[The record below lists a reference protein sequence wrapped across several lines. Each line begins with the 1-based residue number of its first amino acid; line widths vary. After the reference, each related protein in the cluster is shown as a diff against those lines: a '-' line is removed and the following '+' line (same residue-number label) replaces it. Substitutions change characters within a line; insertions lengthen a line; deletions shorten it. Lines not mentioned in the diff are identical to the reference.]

1 MFDPKFSLMNPNHT
15 LTSATK
21 KLHKTTYAALSNAH
35 HWMWIFIYHC
45 KIGMV
50 RIRRAFRL
58 RFQFNILSKKIH
70 RRDVLI
76 LVSILFLCCS
86 TGSDDSN
93 PINQPPN
100 NPSSNKPTDLNETE
114 DNTPMHFP
122 RVRIILL
129 KTSDVE
135 ITDDKIK
142 RLRDIGKYSEQFYTN
157 QLNTKVYALT
167 NTKMFARN
175 TDGNVLIYS
184 VESPLTSNQLSDIT
198 TTAINLCKEKYTDLT
213 DLNSI
218 WAVAHFQEN
227 GGSTGQ
233 GNIKKGRMK
242 FSYKTATGSIDFS
255 KHPSGTQFHKDIIL
269 KAILHELGHALTLP
283 HNGPLL
289 NDTTHNTL
297 MGPINNSYEKT
308 LDIETADVRISDFSA
323 ALIANHP
330 VFKNQ
335 PFDETIL
342 TGKTIRIEKLPG
354 DNSLFTADCDS
365 SIEQRIR
372 GRVVSNLPFHHVVIR
387 FLYDGN
393 QNQEYWAKAFAV
405 KPDNNGL
412 FELIVNKDDINIHRS
427 DQYELMVCFN
437 NGLTQ
442 GVSTLETDIPIQNL
456 SKNQYVEQHTFCE

>member
-1 MFDPKFSLMNPNHT
+1 MKRF
-15 LTSATK
+15 
-21 KLHKTTYAALSNAH
+21 
-35 HWMWIFIYHC
+35 
-45 KIGMV
+45 
-50 RIRRAFRL
+50 FRP
-58 RFQFNILSKKIH
+58 RSQFNTLLGKTN
-70 RRDVLI
+70 RRGVLL
-76 LVSILFLCCS
+76 LVSILFLSCS
-86 TGSDDSN
+86 KGSDDSS
-93 PINQPPN
+93 PVNQPTDS
-100 NPSSNKPTDLNETE
+100 PSSTKTIDLNETE

-142 RLRDIGKYSEQFYTN
+142 RLRDIGTYSEQFYTN
-157 QLNTKVYALT
+157 QLNTKGYALA

-184 VESPLTSNQLSDIT
+184 VESPLSANQLPDIT
-198 TTAINLCKEKYTDLT
+198 TTAINLCKEKFSDLN

-218 WAVAHFQEN
+218 WAVPHFQEN
-227 GGSTGQ
+227 GGSSGK
-233 GNIKKGRMK
+233 GSVKKGRMK

-297 MGPINNSYEKT
+297 MGPVNSSYEKI
-308 LDIETADVRISDFSA
+308 LDIETADVRISGFSA

-335 PFDETIL
+335 PFDETTL

-354 DNSLFTADCDS
+354 DTSLFTADCDTS
-365 SIEQRIR
+365 KEQRVR
-372 GRVVSNLPFHHVVIR
+372 GKVVSNLPFHHVVIR

-393 QNQEYWAKAFAV
+393 QNLEYWAKAFAV
-405 KPDNNGL
+405 KPDRNGM

-442 GVSTLETDIPIQNL
+442 GVSRLETDIPIQNL
-456 SKNQYVEQHTFCE
+456 NKNEYVEQHAFCE